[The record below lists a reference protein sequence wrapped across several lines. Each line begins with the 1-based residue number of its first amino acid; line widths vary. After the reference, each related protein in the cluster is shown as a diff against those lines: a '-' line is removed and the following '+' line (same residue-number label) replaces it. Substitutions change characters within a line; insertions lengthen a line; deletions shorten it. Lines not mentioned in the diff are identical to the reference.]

1 MTDPIMRFRGF
12 INSLAL
18 LAIWL
23 YGHPA
28 LAQDFP
34 VRPLRLVTI
43 FAPGAAADQHAR
55 YIAARFSEQLSQQVI
70 VDNKPGA
77 GGLIGTREALRSQP
91 VGYTLLLTNPSFV
104 GNTFAYKDAGYRLDD
119 FATVGVVGQTYY
131 GMMVHAS
138 VPGKTLAEFVVY
150 AKANPGKLNY
160 GRLGPAAG
168 SAFSA
173 ERFKQAAGVDMMAI
187 SYKGGEST
195 TVAMLSG
202 EIQVYFATLSSV
214 KPRLQNPQ
222 IKVFGITA
230 PQRSSQLPDVPTF
243 KDLGYPTVLASNW
256 NAVMV
261 PSVTPPSIL
270 RRLREVYVRAAATPE
285 MKATMEGQAYEP
297 WSGTL
302 EQFAASMRAEAV
314 QLAEDYRRLNIQAM
328 D

>member
-1 MTDPIMRFRGF
+1 LIRFGNH
-12 INSLAL
+12 INSVAWLAL
-18 LAIWL
+18 LFHGPL
-23 YGHPA
+23 A
-28 LAQDFP
+28 LAQDYP

-43 FAPGAAADQHAR
+43 FAPGAAADHHAR
-55 YIAARFSEQLSQQVI
+55 FIAARFSEQLSQQVI
-70 VDNKPGA
+70 VDNKAGA

-91 VGYTLLLTNPSFV
+91 YGYTLLLTNPSFV
-104 GNTFAYKDAGYRLDD
+104 GNTFAYKDPGYKLDD

-131 GMMVHAS
+131 GMMVHTS
-138 VPGKTLAEFVVY
+138 VPGKTLAEFVAY
-150 AKANPGKLNY
+150 AKTNPGKLNY

-214 KPRLQNPQ
+214 KPRMQNPQ

-243 KDLGYPTVLASNW
+243 KELGYPTVLASNW
-256 NAVMV
+256 NAIMV
-261 PSVTPPSIL
+261 PSVTPPAIL
-270 RRLREVYVRAAATPE
+270 RRLREVYVKAAATPE
-285 MKATMEGQAYEP
+285 MKATMESQAYEP

-302 EQFAASMRAEAV
+302 EQFAAGMRAEAV
-314 QLAEDYRRLNIQAM
+314 QLADDYKRLNIQSL

>member
-1 MTDPIMRFRGF
+1 LIRFGNHL
-12 INSLAL
+12 NSIAWLAL
-18 LAIWL
+18 LFHGPL
-23 YGHPA
+23 A
-28 LAQDFP
+28 LAQDYP

-43 FAPGAAADQHAR
+43 FAPGAAADHHAR
-55 YIAARFSEQLSQQVI
+55 FIAGRFSEQLSQQVI
-70 VDNKPGA
+70 VENKAGA

-91 VGYTLLLTNPSFV
+91 YGYTLLLTNPSFV
-104 GNTFAYKDAGYRLDD
+104 GNTFAYKDPGYKLDD

-131 GMMVHAS
+131 GMMVHTS
-138 VPGKTLAEFVVY
+138 VPGKTLAEFVAY
-150 AKANPGKLNY
+150 AKTNPGKLNY

-214 KPRLQNPQ
+214 KPRMQNPQ

-243 KDLGYPTVLASNW
+243 KELGYPTVLASNW
-256 NAVMV
+256 NAIMV
-261 PSVTPPSIL
+261 PSVTPPAIL
-270 RRLREVYVRAAATPE
+270 RRLREVYVKAAATPE
-285 MKATMEGQAYEP
+285 MKATMESQAYEP

-302 EQFAASMRAEAV
+302 EQFAAGMRAEAV
-314 QLAEDYRRLNIQAM
+314 QLADDYKRLNIQSL

>member
-1 MTDPIMRFRGF
+1 MIRFGNH
-12 INSLAL
+12 INSVAWLAL
-18 LAIWL
+18 LFHGPL
-23 YGHPA
+23 A
-28 LAQDFP
+28 LAQDYP

-43 FAPGAAADQHAR
+43 FAPGAAADHHAR
-55 YIAARFSEQLSQQVI
+55 FIAARFSEQLSQQVI
-70 VDNKPGA
+70 VDNKAGA
-77 GGLIGTREALRSQP
+77 GGLIGTREVLRAQP
-91 VGYTLLLTNPSFV
+91 YGYTLLLTNPSFV
-104 GNTFAYKDAGYRLDD
+104 GNTFAYKDPGYKLDD

-131 GMMVHAS
+131 GMMVHTS
-138 VPGKTLAEFVVY
+138 VPGKTLAEFVAY
-150 AKANPGKLNY
+150 AKTNPGKLNY

-214 KPRLQNPQ
+214 KPRMQNPQ

-243 KDLGYPTVLASNW
+243 KELGYPTVLASNW
-256 NAVMV
+256 NAIMV
-261 PSVTPPSIL
+261 PSVTPSAIL
-270 RRLREVYVRAAATPE
+270 RRLREVYVKAAATPE
-285 MKATMEGQAYEP
+285 MKATMESQAYEP

-302 EQFAASMRAEAV
+302 EQFAAGMRAEAV
-314 QLAEDYRRLNIQAM
+314 QLADDYKRLNIQSL

>member
-1 MTDPIMRFRGF
+1 MIRFGNH
-12 INSLAL
+12 INSVAWLAL
-18 LAIWL
+18 LFHGPL
-23 YGHPA
+23 A
-28 LAQDFP
+28 LAQDYP

-43 FAPGAAADQHAR
+43 FAPGAAADHHAR
-55 YIAARFSEQLSQQVI
+55 FIAGRFSEQLSQQVI
-70 VDNKPGA
+70 VENKAGA

-91 VGYTLLLTNPSFV
+91 YGYTLLLTNPSFV
-104 GNTFAYKDAGYRLDD
+104 GNTFAYKDPGYKLDD

-131 GMMVHAS
+131 GMMVHTS
-138 VPGKTLAEFVVY
+138 VPGKTLAEFVAY
-150 AKANPGKLNY
+150 AKTNPGKLNY

-214 KPRLQNPQ
+214 KPRMQNPQ

-243 KDLGYPTVLASNW
+243 KELGYPTVLASNW
-256 NAVMV
+256 NAIMV
-261 PSVTPPSIL
+261 PSVTPSAIL
-270 RRLREVYVRAAATPE
+270 RRLREVYVKAAATPE
-285 MKATMEGQAYEP
+285 MKATMESQAYEP

-302 EQFAASMRAEAV
+302 EQFAAGMRAEAV
-314 QLAEDYRRLNIQAM
+314 QLADDYKRLNIQSL